1 MVLSQQKV
9 MIEKTAILQFMKTST
24 SQPIAVK
31 ELMRRLNIDSE
42 ERPRFKKL
50 LRELIGSGEL
60 VEARKNKVGLP
71 EQMKLMV
78 GYLQVHRD
86 GFGFVVPK
94 TKGQSDLYIGKDEIG
109 NAFHGDLVVAS
120 IKRKRRGNK
129 LNEGTIVR
137 ILQRGQSR
145 IIGTYQDQR
154 DYGFVIPE
162 DPRLP
167 YKLYID
173 ESNALDAKPDQI
185 VVAQIL
191 KYSER
196 HRNPEGEIVEI
207 LGFPH
212 TPGMDEKIVIHTYG
226 LPTEFPSAVLE
237 AAEKI
242 PDHIPEEE
250 IRRRRDLRDHLI
262 FTIDG
267 ENARDF
273 DDAVSLERLENANYK
288 LGVHISDVSFYVKE
302 GSALDQEAYQ
312 RGTSIYFPDRAI
324 SMFPERLSS
333 DICCLRE
340 GKDRLTI
347 SVFMEIDPTMKL
359 VSYDICPSIIRS
371 KARFTYT
378 IVRQLLKD
386 HDAALMKRFEAF
398 LPSLT
403 LMKELSE
410 LLLQKRAGRG
420 SLDFDLPE
428 PEIILDVQG
437 RIENI
442 IKAERNLAH
451 RIIEEFMIAANETVA
466 SHVSWMQ
473 IPLIYRVHDRPAE
486 DKITNL
492 DTFLGTLGIRLQRG
506 AQIHSKDIQRLLNR
520 VQGKPVEHLVN
531 ILTLRSMKQAVY
543 SVNNSGHFGL
553 ASTHYT
559 HFTSPIRRYPDLM
572 VHRILRDTWQGRAFS
587 EKAIEKRRTYLEK
600 IAEHSSMKERIA
612 MDAEREIL
620 QIKKLRFMRDKIG
633 DIFHGVISG
642 VAPFGLF
649 VELREYFVE
658 GMIHITSLHDDYY
671 HYREETYSLVGEQFR
686 KTYRVG
692 DSVKVQI
699 AHVDVAK
706 RQMDLLLLNS

>member
-1 MVLSQQKV
+1 
-9 MIEKTAILQFMKTST
+9 MIEKITILQFMKTST
-24 SQPIAVK
+24 SQPISVK
-31 ELMRRLNIDSE
+31 ELMRRLNIESE

-50 LRELIGSGEL
+50 LRELIVSGEL
-60 VEARKNKVGLP
+60 IEERKNRVGLP
-71 EQMKLMV
+71 EQMKFVV
-78 GYLQVHRD
+78 GYIQVHRD
-86 GFGFVVPK
+86 GFAFVTPK
-94 TKGQSDLYIGKDEIG
+94 TKGQPDLYISKEDIG
-109 NAFHGDLVVAS
+109 NVFHGDLVVAR
-120 IKRKRRGNK
+120 IKRKRGGK
-129 LNEGTIVR
+129 LNEGSIVR
-137 ILQRGQSR
+137 VLQRGQSR
-145 IIGTYQDQR
+145 IIGTYQDHEN
-154 DYGFVIPE
+154 YGFVIPQ

-173 ESNALDAKPDQI
+173 TSNALSAKPNQI

-191 KYSER
+191 GYSQR
-196 HRNPEGEIVEI
+196 HKNPDGEIVEI
-207 LGFPH
+207 LGYPH
-212 TPGMDEKIVIHTYG
+212 TPGMDEKIVIHTYD
-226 LPTEFPSAVLE
+226 LPTEFPSTVLE
-237 AAEKI
+237 AVEAI
-242 PDHIPEEE
+242 PGHISEEE
-250 IRRRRDLRDHLI
+250 IQRRIDLRDQMV

-273 DDAVSLERLENANYK
+273 DDAVSIERLENANYK

-302 GSALDQEAYQ
+302 GTPLDQEAYQ

-340 GKDRLTI
+340 GQDRLTV
-347 SVFMEIDPTMKL
+347 SVLMEIDPTMKL
-359 VSYDICPSIIRS
+359 VSYDICPGIIRS
-371 KARFTYT
+371 KSRFTYT
-378 IVRQLLKD
+378 IVRQMLKD
-386 HDAALMKRFEAF
+386 NDAALMKRFETF
-398 LPSLT
+398 LPSLS

-410 LLLQKRAGRG
+410 LLWQKRARRG

-451 RIIEEFMIAANETVA
+451 RMIEEFMIAANETVA
-466 SHVSWMQ
+466 SHLSWMQ
-473 IPLIYRVHDRPAE
+473 IPSIYRVHDRPAE
-486 DKITNL
+486 DKTTNL
-492 DTFLGTLGIRLQRG
+492 DNFLGTLGLRLQRG
-506 AQIHSKDIQRLLNR
+506 TQIRSKDIQRLLTG
-520 VQGKPVEHLVN
+520 VQGKPIEHLVN

-553 ASTHYT
+553 ASERYT

-572 VHRILRDTWQGRAFS
+572 VHRILKDTWHGRGFS
-587 EKAIEKRRTYLEK
+587 EKAVEKRRTYLEK
-600 IAEHSSMKERIA
+600 IAEHSSLRERVA

-620 QIKKLRFMRDKIG
+620 KIKKLRFMQDKIG

-658 GMIHITSLHDDYY
+658 GMIHITNLRDDYY

-692 DSVKVQI
+692 DCVKVQV

-706 RQMDLLLLNS
+706 RQMDLLLLNCLIA

>member
-1 MVLSQQKV
+1 
-9 MIEKTAILQFMKTST
+9 MIEKAAILQFLKTST
-24 SQPIAVK
+24 SQPIAIK
-31 ELMRRLNIDSE
+31 ELMRRFHIESDD
-42 ERPRFKKL
+42 RPRFKKL
-50 LRELIGSGEL
+50 LRELIASGEL
-60 VEARKNKVGLP
+60 IEAKKSKIGLP
-71 EQMKLMV
+71 EQMGLVV
-78 GYLQVHRD
+78 GYLQVHRN

-94 TKGQSDLYIGKDEIG
+94 TGKGSDLYIRKEDIG
-109 NAFHGDLVVAS
+109 NTFHGDLVVAAV
-120 IKRKRRGNK
+120 KRKRSGK
-129 LNEGTIVR
+129 LHEGSIIR

-145 IIGTYQDQR
+145 IIGTYQDHG

-167 YKLYID
+167 YKIYID
-173 ESNALDAKPDQI
+173 ESNTLNAKPNQI

-191 KYSER
+191 KYSEK
-196 HRNPEGEIVEI
+196 HRNPDGEIVEI

-212 TPGMDEKIVIHTYG
+212 TPGMDEKIVIRTYR
-226 LPTEFPSAVLE
+226 LPTEFPADVLE
-237 AAEKI
+237 AAEEI

-250 IRRRRDLRDHLI
+250 IQQRADLRDQI
-262 FTIDG
+262 VFTIDG

-273 DDAVSLERLENANYK
+273 DDAVSIERLENANYK

-302 GSALDQEAYQ
+302 GSPIDQEAYQ
-312 RGTSIYFPDRAI
+312 RGTSVYFPDRAI

-340 GKDRLTI
+340 GQDRLTI
-347 SVFMEIDPTMKL
+347 SVFMEFDPTMKL
-359 VSYDICPSIIRS
+359 IAYDICPSIIRS

-378 IVRQLLKD
+378 IVRQMLKD
-386 HDAALMKRFEAF
+386 KDEVLMKHFETF
-398 LPSLT
+398 LPTLS

-410 LLLQKRAGRG
+410 LLWQKRARRG

-437 RIENI
+437 KIENI
-442 IKAERNLAH
+442 IRAERNLAH
-451 RIIEEFMIAANETVA
+451 RLIEEFMIAANETVA
-466 SHVSWMQ
+466 SHLSWMQ
-473 IPLIYRVHDRPAE
+473 VPSMYRVHDRPDE
-486 DKITNL
+486 DKISNL
-492 DTFLGTLGIRLQRG
+492 DNFLGTLGLRLQRG
-506 AQIHSKDIQRLLNR
+506 SQIQSKDIQRLLTR
-520 VQGKPVEHLVN
+520 TQGKPIEHLVN

-543 SVNNSGHFGL
+543 SVNNTGHFGL
-553 ASTHYT
+553 ASKHYT

-572 VHRILRDTWQGRAFS
+572 VHRILKDTWHGRGFS

-600 IAEHSSMKERIA
+600 IAEFSSIRERVA
-612 MDAEREIL
+612 MDAEREIV

-642 VAPFGLF
+642 VAPFGIF

-658 GMIHITSLHDDYY
+658 GMIHITNLHDDRYQ
-671 HYREETYSLVGEQFR
+671 YREETYSLVGEQFR

-692 DSVKVQI
+692 DSVKVQV

-706 RQMDLLLLNS
+706 RQMDLVIED